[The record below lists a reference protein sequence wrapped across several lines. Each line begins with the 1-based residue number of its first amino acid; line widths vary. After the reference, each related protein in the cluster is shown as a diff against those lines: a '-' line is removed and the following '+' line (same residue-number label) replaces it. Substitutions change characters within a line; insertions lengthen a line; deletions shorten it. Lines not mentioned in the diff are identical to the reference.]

1 MSEQGIKWIILNAL
15 NFLRTK
21 ILLNKVIGKL
31 ANFIILVSVA
41 KYLLHTSQFLHTVAY
56 NLATEDL
63 WPRKR
68 VSSNFY
74 LHKRTVCYLCYYKL
88 GEQISVCSG

>member
-15 NFLRTK
+15 NILRTK

-41 KYLLHTSQFLHTVAY
+41 KYLLHTSQFLHTVDY

-63 WPRKR
+63 
-68 VSSNFY
+68 
-74 LHKRTVCYLCYYKL
+74 
-88 GEQISVCSG
+88 